1 MLMCYS
7 DCTVYTIC
15 GVVFRKESR
24 VNYKKTNIN
33 VRKERMKRIS
43 KMSAV
48 IAIVFSIIFVM
59 CALPNSA
66 MAQAAGAPAVAAD
79 GAGDAPP
86 TKKADTSFFQI
97 IANSGGIGILIWLMI
112 FGTSAATLGLII
124 DASLTIKSSKIM
136 PPELVNQVRSALDNG
151 DLGSALGACEA
162 NPGPL
167 ANILSA
173 GFNNVSEGY
182 DVVMDSVSTAAEIE
196 NEKLMQRVNFLNLCG
211 AIAPMLGLMGT
222 VTGMVDAFA
231 GLASASGAEK
241 ATILALSISQ
251 ALYTT
256 AFGLLIAVPA
266 ILAFTFVRNHA
277 SRLILDMESLTYDLI
292 KVLRG
297 AEVVDDEEEEYYE

>member
-1 MLMCYS
+1 MKGIFRLW
-7 DCTVYTIC
+7 TVL
-15 GVVFRKESR
+15 
-24 VNYKKTNIN
+24 
-33 VRKERMKRIS
+33 
-43 KMSAV
+43 
-48 IAIVFSIIFVM
+48 AIVFSIAFVM
-59 CALPNSA
+59 CAISNTA
-66 MAQAAGAPAVAAD
+66 VAQEPAPAAADAVAAD

-86 TKKADTSFFQI
+86 GPSKKDTSFFQI
-97 IANSGGIGILIWLMI
+97 VANSGGIGILIWIMI
-112 FGTSAATLGLII
+112 FATSAATLGLII
-124 DASLTIKSSKIM
+124 DAFLTIKSSKIM
-136 PPELVNQVRSALDNG
+136 PPELVNQVRAALDEG
-151 DLGSALGACEA
+151 DLGTALQACEA
-162 NPGPL
+162 TPGPL

-196 NEKLMQRVNFLNLCG
+196 SEKLMQRVNFLNLCG

-231 GLASASGAEK
+231 GLATATGSEK
-241 ATILALSISQ
+241 ATMLALSISQ

-256 AFGLLIAVPA
+256 AFGLLISVPA

-297 AEVVDDEEEEYYE
+297 AEVVDDEEEYEYYEE